1 MQIESYSVSQN
12 INSTYEWVLNGGIS
26 GNGVVLNGANTNTV
40 HIQWGSNIGLYDLF
54 VVETNQFGCDDTS
67 YITININSILGC
79 MDTNACNYN
88 SLANLDDGS
97 CIYENIQASIYQLG
111 DSLYSYTV
119 PNGLSVN
126 WYNIQNQDGNTRV
139 WLMKENSSSFVPT
152 FECTY
157 YITLDYAGCSVTS
170 EEYYFGATA
179 KRIGDLEV
187 SPNPSK
193 DLVNV
198 KFDNTNNQYVYLH
211 LMDNRGIKLDDFMTK
226 ETELDIDMTKYPAGT
241 YYLYFDS
248 RFVKQ
253 GCNPEDVEMISTKI
267 ILNK

>member
-1 MQIESYSVSQN
+1 M
-12 INSTYEWVLNGGIS
+12 T
-26 GNGVVLNGANTNTV
+26 
-40 HIQWGSNIGLYDLF
+40 
-54 VVETNQFGCDDTS
+54 
-67 YITININSILGC
+67 
-79 MDTNACNYN
+79 
-88 SLANLDDGS
+88 
-97 CIYENIQASIYQLG
+97 
-111 DSLYSYTV
+111 
-119 PNGLSVN
+119 
-126 WYNIQNQDGNTRV
+126 
-139 WLMKENSSSFVPT
+139 ENSSSFVPT

-187 SPNPSK
+187 SPNPSN

-198 KFDNTNNQYVYLH
+198 KFDNANNQYVYLH

-226 ETELDIDMTKYPAGT
+226 ETELDIDMTKYPSGT
-241 YYLYFDS
+241 YYLYFYP